1 MLINHKA
8 GKMIVERI
16 NMDCLSVLSTG
27 AAQIVLTAFLG
38 EGIRS
43 QLIFSTE
50 VNQILFV

>member
-1 MLINHKA
+1 MLTNLRA
-8 GKMIVERI
+8 GKMTVEI
-16 NMDCLSVLSTG
+16 NMDCLSVLRTA